1 VRRPPH
7 APWHD
12 GPPRFAVGLKP
23 IPPERWL
30 TPDTEAHALDEKRRL
45 LAEPDRVYR
54 CAPES
59 DPAARE
65 AAAMVHAVA
74 GGDNGADAP
83 LLSAAAHVSDD
94 LIVMIPGT
102 DGQWRAGA
110 LALCAPTFFSL
121 ERASGESLH
130 GLHGPV
136 PGGDGLAR
144 RIARIFDN
152 LPADAVLERFNWT
165 LQAGAERFLPHAAP
179 MRAVAGATPDD
190 AAAEVLHVRVER
202 QTIRRLP
209 ETGAVLFTIRICLD
223 PVCALDESDRQ
234 AVAAA
239 WRGAGEDARAYKGW
253 DRIDRL
259 AQAWFTAG

>member
-1 VRRPPH
+1 MRRPPH

-30 TPDTEAHALDEKRRL
+30 TPDTEAHALDDKRRL
-45 LAEPDRVYR
+45 LADPSRVHR
-54 CAPES
+54 CAPEAE
-59 DPAARE
+59 PAARE
-65 AAAMVHAVA
+65 AARMVHAMA
-74 GGDNGADAP
+74 GGAMDSDAP
-83 LLSAAAHVSDD
+83 LLSAASAVSDD
-94 LIVMIPGT
+94 LIVMIRDG

-130 GLHGPV
+130 ELHGPV

-152 LPADAVLERFNWT
+152 LPQDAVLERFNWT

-179 MRAVAGATPDD
+179 MRALADATPDAD
-190 AAAEVLHVRVER
+190 AAEALHVRVER

-223 PVCALDESDRQ
+223 PAAALEESDR
-234 AVAAA
+234 AAIAAA

-253 DRIDRL
+253 ERIDRL
-259 AQAWFTAG
+259 ARAWFTAG